1 MVVKRILKALI
12 KLGIK
17 IKNWAIEEDESS
29 VYSRVEY
36 SESNKELRSL
46 WDFLSFNENTQA
58 YHLVNVLG
66 FDEWVDMPEIRRRI
80 KELFGVDYKN
90 ERSLYPYLKTLVD
103 INLVETHSIG
113 GRRKW
118 RKREFLFEVNVYE
131 NQSKDNADLAKRKEI
146 RKKLNLKSSF

>member
-1 MVVKRILKALI
+1 MKRLIRFLI
-12 KLGIK
+12 KIGSR
-17 IKNWAIEEDESS
+17 IKNWATEEERIYKSIPEEE
-29 VYSRVEY
+29 VK
-36 SESNKELRSL
+36 KEIRSL

-103 INLVETHSIG
+103 INLVETHSVG
-113 GRRKW
+113 GRMKW
-118 RKREFLFEVNVYE
+118 RKKECLFEIAVSE
-131 NQSKDNADLAKRKEI
+131 NNADEYSKEKE
-146 RKKLNLKSSF
+146 KKLIKKLVSK

>member
-1 MVVKRILKALI
+1 MVVKKILRALI
-12 KLGIK
+12 KLGGK
-17 IKNWAIEEDESS
+17 IKSWAIEEKERS
-29 VYSRVEY
+29 VYDGIEY
-36 SESNKELRSL
+36 EEENKELRSL

-118 RKREFLFEVNVYE
+118 RKREFLFEVNISNE
-131 NQSKDNADLAKRKEI
+131 NKVASEEKNKKEI
-146 RKKLNLKSSF
+146 KKKASLRSLS